1 MRRRAVSA
9 LTAAVLVTSQT
20 QGLDVLCFCQS
31 TGWRQVWTSE
41 AAARLHVNQS
51 F

>member
-1 MRRRAVSA
+1 MAKKHEI
-9 LTAAVLVTSQT
+9 
-20 QGLDVLCFCQS
+20 GDVLCFCQI